1 MYIDSKC
8 LDSTR
13 LPLALRGVER
23 QELAETD
30 GATGVEVLPVT
41 HSKLAVTHN
50 RTLITMPKI
59 RIVLVILSI
68 SKINSMNSDSHNNN
82 SDNDN
87 HANSNGNNNN
97 NTSNMGAGKKNSWF
111 D

>member
-41 HSKLAVTHN
+41 HSKLAVTHKT
-50 RTLITMPKI
+50 TLITMPKI

-97 NTSNMGAGKKNSWF
+97 TSNMGAGKKNSWF